1 MRHLVGANKTF
12 KIKIKKE
19 EEDERTVIDK
29 FIDKYWL
36 ENVTRPEQAAGK
48 QFSIK
53 EIDKKV
59 HELIHHL
66 LSRSEVEKWHLYQLN
81 LNYTM
86 QRHQELIDIIKD
98 QIKPGLFK
106 EHTRKFTP
114 SMIKKYF
121 NKLYQSNIDE
131 NMQKI

>member
-48 QFSIK
+48 
-53 EIDKKV
+53 
-59 HELIHHL
+59 
-66 LSRSEVEKWHLYQLN
+66 
-81 LNYTM
+81 
-86 QRHQELIDIIKD
+86 
-98 QIKPGLFK
+98 
-106 EHTRKFTP
+106 
-114 SMIKKYF
+114 
-121 NKLYQSNIDE
+121 
-131 NMQKI
+131 